1 VTKLTPD
8 RSRQWPVSDPD
19 SVPTWAYTAQI
30 RILEK
35 KVVIYEE
42 AKTFS
47 RKGAAE
53 KWARARQVALE
64 DPATLAQARVGA
76 TGKLTL
82 SSLIKW
88 YREAF
93 RPLANCG
100 RNKEESLKRLE
111 RIRSAVKTPSPST
124 ARAAPSSSRGAE

>member
-35 KVVIYEE
+35 EVVIYEE

-76 TGKLTL
+76 TGLVFCPKAD
-82 SSLIKW
+82 S
-88 YREAF
+88 
-93 RPLANCG
+93 
-100 RNKEESLKRLE
+100 
-111 RIRSAVKTPSPST
+111 
-124 ARAAPSSSRGAE
+124 GAEMNVVTTNTAMSTRV

>member
-1 VTKLTPD
+1 VFLVQDKADTGQESTVASI
-8 RSRQWPVSDPD
+8 RSRQRSDG
-19 SVPTWAYTAQI
+19 TWAYT
-30 RILEK
+30 
-35 KVVIYEE
+35 VVIYEE

-88 YREAF
+88 YRETF

-100 RNKEESLKRLE
+100 RDKEESLKRLE

-124 ARAAPSSSRGAE
+124 ARGSSSSSRGAE